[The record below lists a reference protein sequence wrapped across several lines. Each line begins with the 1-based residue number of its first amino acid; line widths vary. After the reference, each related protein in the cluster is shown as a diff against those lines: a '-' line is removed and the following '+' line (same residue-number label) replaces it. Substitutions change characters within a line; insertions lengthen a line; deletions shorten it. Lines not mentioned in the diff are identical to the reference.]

1 MALPTC
7 NEDMNIISKLDDEP
21 NDVGGLSAAS
31 LKAKFDLAG
40 NLLKKA
46 LNDLVAALGGE
57 SAAKCIGFVATEAVN
72 KTNVQEA
79 IENVQAQIADVTQGG
94 IADGAVTTDKLA
106 DGAVTTEKIA
116 NGAVTYHQIANETI
130 GSPELANNAVAASKI
145 ASSAVQERHIFN
157 GAVTE
162 SKLAGESVT
171 QAKIATA
178 AVTSNKIAMRAVT
191 KDKIADGAVT
201 KEKLASNALDS
212 VLNAYFL
219 KVYPVGAFYFSAS
232 SDNPAT
238 LFGGTWTQIK
248 DTFILAAGTKYKA
261 GTTGGEATHTLTAP
275 EMPNHYHD
283 EYAGNDGGDSSAPSG
298 QNWLHHFRSTAN
310 SNTRTA
316 GNTTSERAT
325 SLNWKRRHNA
335 TMVANVKPTGHI
347 RQNTGNPNTAVDKS
361 APPSTQLRESPAPPR
376 LELGM
381 SSASSLE
388 DRKSL
393 LRLPAPSLAASR
405 DEPDPKMRRRSGTG
419 HPQAQNARPNT
430 STSTT
435 PMANAM
441 SIGGTTVLAARATST
456 APSGQIAAMS

>member
-1 MALPTC
+1 MHRAGVGACVALRALVERC
-7 NEDMNIISKLDDEP
+7 RCGRIVKIDALA
-21 NDVGGLSAAS
+21 SA
-31 LKAKFDLAG
+31 
-40 NLLKKA
+40 
-46 LNDLVAALGGE
+46 
-57 SAAKCIGFVATEAVN
+57 
-72 KTNVQEA
+72 
-79 IENVQAQIADVTQGG
+79 
-94 IADGAVTTDKLA
+94 
-106 DGAVTTEKIA
+106 
-116 NGAVTYHQIANETI
+116 HRWH
-130 GSPELANNAVAASKI
+130 GSPFDERRHAP
-145 ASSAVQERHIFN
+145 SSVVGRNVRF
-157 GAVTE
+157 
-162 SKLAGESVT
+162 S
-171 QAKIATA
+171 
-178 AVTSNKIAMRAVT
+178 R
-191 KDKIADGAVT
+191 
-201 KEKLASNALDS
+201 DS
-212 VLNAYFL
+212 
-219 KVYPVGAFYFSAS
+219 S
-232 SDNPAT
+232 
-238 LFGGTWTQIK
+238 
-248 DTFILAAGTKYKA
+248 
-261 GTTGGEATHTLTAP
+261 
-275 EMPNHYHD
+275 
-283 EYAGNDGGDSSAPSG
+283 DSSAPSG

-405 DEPDPKMRRRSGTG
+405 GEPDPKMRRRSGTG